1 MVRPKAYYG
10 NVTLASRAW
19 SSARTSKCG
28 VLGEFR
34 CRSSSTKSIVT
45 YSLLYGCEAWTLLAD
60 SAKTDPG
67 FRNQVHEESSLYL
80 LLGAQDQRLGA
91 EQDQLPRGSTG
102 TFSGNCQ
109 KTETFM
115 VRACHT
121 PRQPLQNHPSGHLG
135 GWASPWSAEKVLD
148 GQRQR
153 VGTPAHVRIAH
164 KGFLQKR
171 PEEDLC

>member
-1 MVRPKAYYG
+1 MRISAGQMPSLHRVAPMYLKL
-10 NVTLASRAW
+10 VTS
-19 SSARTSKCG
+19 
-28 VLGEFR
+28 
-34 CRSSSTKSIVT
+34 
-45 YSLLYGCEAWTLLAD
+45 SLLYGCEAWTLLAD

-121 PRQPLQNHPSGHLG
+121 PRQPLQNHPSGHFR
-135 GWASPWSAEKVLD
+135 GWATPWSAEEMLD
-148 GQRQR
+148 AQRRR
-153 VGTPAHVRIAH
+153 VDISHHAGTAYNGLLP
-164 KGFLQKR
+164 KR
-171 PEEDLC
+171 LEQDLC